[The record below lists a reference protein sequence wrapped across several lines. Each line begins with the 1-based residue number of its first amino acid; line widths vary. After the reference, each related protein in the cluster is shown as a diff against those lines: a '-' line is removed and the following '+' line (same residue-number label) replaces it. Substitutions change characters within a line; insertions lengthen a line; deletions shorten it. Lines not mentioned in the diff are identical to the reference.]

1 MLASRHQH
9 KKKEMEAQ
17 VKTIV
22 EAGDRTLEQ
31 ADAERGGWPMSTPRF
46 AILLSRVLSSWPAP
60 DVLAV
65 AGRQRWRRCVP

>member
-31 ADAERGGWPMSTPRF
+31 ADAERGGSAHADPSICYIAFTS
-46 AILLSRVLSSWPAP
+46 ALQ
-60 DVLAV
+60 LAR
-65 AGRQRWRRCVP
+65 A